1 MYPEQAGAGGNWP
14 IIDEVV
20 DPNVTQQQGDL
31 SCGLACGV
39 MLLKDRKINSSQ
51 AAIETITGTPVNCQI
66 LATALNTL
74 DPDPSHCWEGGLLNL
89 PGATDSQLFDIL
101 NTTGSWA
108 AVLWEMGAGIGH
120 LVVVDGFDPVGYALI
135 RDPWQ
140 GTRYR
145 MTKDNFLKYWT
156 TEAVFSR
163 NRQ

>member
-14 IIDEVV
+14 VIDEIL
-20 DPNVTQQQGDL
+20 DPSVIEQQGDL
-31 SCGLACGV
+31 SCGIACGA

-51 AAIETITGTPVNCQI
+51 SAIETITGIPVSCQV
-66 LATALNTL
+66 LAIALNTL
-74 DPDPSHCWEGGLLNL
+74 DPDPSRQWEGGSLEL
-89 PGATDSQLFDIL
+89 PGATHSQLFEIL

-120 LVVVDGFDPVGYALI
+120 LVVVDGIDAAGYALI

-140 GTRYR
+140 GSRYR
-145 MTKDNFLKYWT
+145 MTIDNFLKYWT

-163 NRQ
+163 SQQ